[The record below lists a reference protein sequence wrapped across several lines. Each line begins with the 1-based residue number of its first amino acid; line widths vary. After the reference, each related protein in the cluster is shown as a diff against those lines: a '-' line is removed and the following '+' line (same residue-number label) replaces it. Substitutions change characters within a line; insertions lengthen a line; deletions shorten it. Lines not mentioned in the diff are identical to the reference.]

1 MIYLSDHDSICA
13 VEIKDEDPKK
23 KTATVHIFK
32 NELEGKIQ
40 TSFRELEFFTDKNHN
55 IFLERQRRYIRETII
70 KFRTQKYACN

>member
-1 MIYLSDHDSICA
+1 

-40 TSFRELEFFTDKNHN
+40 RNFIFSQTNKNTFFCRDKDV
-55 IFLERQRRYIRETII
+55 ISE
-70 KFRTQKYACN
+70 KP